1 MPHRLTR
8 FESKP
13 EPANDAALADALPPF
28 IERFVRED
36 KRARALQLF
45 VPRPRVEWRDLIPML
60 DTWRARTFT
69 DGVLV
74 PWHAT
79 RGVFLV
85 EHDAYSVDTKT
96 ALELYVPATDALFVA
111 YGGIFAFVRS
121 QVGEA
126 LLFT

>member
-1 MPHRLTR
+1 MTTR

-13 EPANDAALADALPPF
+13 EAASDIALADALPPF
-28 IERFVRED
+28 IDRFVRED
-36 KRARALQLF
+36 KRARARQLF
-45 VPRPRVEWRDLIPML
+45 VPRATVEWRDLIAML
-60 DTWRARTFT
+60 DTWRARTYT
-69 DGVLV
+69 DVELV

-85 EHDAYSVDTKT
+85 DQDAYSVDTKT
-96 ALELYVPATDALFVA
+96 ALGLYVPKTDALFVA

-121 QVGEA
+121 QVGET